1 MISDLVI
8 IKGGKEGLRLQL
20 DEAAEWSAVIVA
32 LRTQFDQSGSFFAG
46 ARLLVDV
53 GSRLLNEQ
61 QLREML
67 TLMQQYALQ
76 PVSLTASARESR
88 NAARSVGLPA
98 RPAPARAL
106 AASPT
111 LDDEAAILVTRT
123 VRSGQ
128 VVRHHGHITLVGDVN
143 PGSEVIAGGSVVVWG
158 RLRGLV
164 HAGALG
170 NRTMFICALELQPT
184 QLRIADFIAR
194 TPEGTAG
201 HTPEVARVERDQI
214 IVEAWEVFRK

>member
-1 MISDLVI
+1 MSDLVT
-8 IKGGKEGLRLQL
+8 IKGGREGLRLQL
-20 DEAAEWSAVIVA
+20 DEEAEWSAVLLA
-32 LRTQFDQSGSFFAG
+32 LRTHLDQSGNFFAG

-53 GSRLLNEQ
+53 GTRLVSEQ

-67 TLMQQYALQ
+67 TLMQHHALQ
-76 PVSLTASARESR
+76 PESLTASARESR
-88 NAARSVGLPA
+88 NAARSVGLTA
-98 RPAPARAL
+98 RPTPARAL
-106 AASPT
+106 AAPPT
-111 LDDEAAILVTRT
+111 SDDEAAILVART

-128 VVRHHGHITLVGDVN
+128 VVRHHGHITVVGDIN

-170 NRTMFICALELQPT
+170 NRAVFICALELQPT

-201 HTPEVARVERDQI
+201 HIPEVARVDHDQI